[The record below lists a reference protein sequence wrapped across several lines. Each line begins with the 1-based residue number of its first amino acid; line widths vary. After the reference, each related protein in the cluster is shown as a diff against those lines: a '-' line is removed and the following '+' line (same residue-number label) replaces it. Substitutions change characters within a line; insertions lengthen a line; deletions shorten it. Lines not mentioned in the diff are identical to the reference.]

1 KWPTVKI
8 QTVNPTI
15 VINENNQFCST
26 SSFSP
31 TDPCYS
37 TCYKG
42 TGTPTLSDLT
52 DKNKWKCSVC
62 YSTTGTP
69 MLCQDKVATTFNWQD
84 GGTML
89 FPDTSKKPSWWQYT
103 QNNGREAMN
112 PIVRPVTSLARIK
125 LKITGSDCPF
135 GGTISGGKINPT
147 WREGN

>member
-42 TGTPTLSDLT
+42 TDTPTLSDLT

-62 YSTTGTP
+62 YSTDGSP
-69 MLCQDKVATTFNWQD
+69 ILCQDNPAVNFIWED
-84 GGTML
+84 GGKIM
-89 FPDTSKKPSWWQYT
+89 FPSSKKKDWWQYSGD
-103 QNNGREAMN
+103 NGRLAMN
-112 PIVRPVTSLARIK
+112 PVMKIKTLDGRIK
-125 LKITGSDCPF
+125 LNITGSDCPF
-135 GGTISGGKINPT
+135 GGAIKGEKINPT
-147 WREGN
+147 WKEK